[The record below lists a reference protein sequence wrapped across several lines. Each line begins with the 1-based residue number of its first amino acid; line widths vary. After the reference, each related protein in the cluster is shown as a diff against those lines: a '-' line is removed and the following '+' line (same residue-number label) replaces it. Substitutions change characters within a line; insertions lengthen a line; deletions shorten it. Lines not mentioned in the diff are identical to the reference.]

1 MAQIQGKE
9 RVGAAVVFR
18 NGRPSKK
25 EYRTYRVKTE
35 VQDDLAM
42 MQEVVER
49 WLKRQEEWPDLLLL
63 DGGETHLKHV
73 MDMLAVHGL
82 SDRFPVAALAKKEET
97 LWRPKTDSVVL
108 DRRSRVLVHARDEAH
123 RFVNT
128 YHRKRRSKGGL
139 KSPLEEVDGL
149 GAKKI
154 QGLLRHFGGM
164 KGVEH
169 ATEAE
174 LVAAPGIGRALARRI
189 HSHLHG

>member
-1 MAQIQGKE
+1 M
-9 RVGAAVVFR
+9 
-18 NGRPSKK
+18 
-25 EYRTYRVKTE
+25 
-35 VQDDLAM
+35 LAM
-42 MQEVVER
+42 
-49 WLKRQEEWPDLLLL
+49 
-63 DGGETHLKHV
+63 
-73 MDMLAVHGL
+73 HGL

-97 LWRPKTDSVVL
+97 LWRPEIDSVVL

-128 YHRKRRSKGGL
+128 YHRKRRSKSGL

-174 LVAAPGIGRALARRI
+174 LAAATGIGRALARRI